1 MGTWF
6 NKSCL
11 KPPSHH
17 PKKYA
22 KKVIHMCRVN
32 RRCCRFLNKII
43 GKNIIVCIGEVR
55 ASLQVVPNVGH

>member
-1 MGTWF
+1 M
-6 NKSCL
+6 L
-11 KPPSHH
+11 
-17 PKKYA
+17 
-22 KKVIHMCRVN
+22 KKVSQMCRVN